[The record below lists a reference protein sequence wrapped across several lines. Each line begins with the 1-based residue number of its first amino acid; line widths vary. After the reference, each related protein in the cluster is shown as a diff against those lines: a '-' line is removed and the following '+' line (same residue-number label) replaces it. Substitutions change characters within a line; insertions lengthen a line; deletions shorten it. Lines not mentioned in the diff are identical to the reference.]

1 MKKHDI
7 IIKWLN
13 KEFGGLTK
21 VVKSDKTF
29 YVDDDGKVMFYYY
42 SKAPFYYYSKSGT
55 EFIYINDGRIWSLT
69 ESIFGLEELETEIT
83 LKIWLGEVYNLYGS
97 VMIRIDNDRFS
108 QLEENYNLI

>member
-1 MKKHDI
+1 MKIHDI

-13 KEFGGLTK
+13 KEFGGLIK

-42 SKAPFYYYSKSGT
+42 SKYYSKSGT

-97 VMIRIDNDRFS
+97 VMIRIDNGRFS
-108 QLEENYNLI
+108 QLEKAYNLI